1 MPEMKATT
9 KNGKTARAIINVLAE
24 NGHSVAEASS
34 ILSYVNRA
42 IQVLSTVQGADNELF
57 LSYESHED

>member
-1 MPEMKATT
+1 MSEMKATA
-9 KNGKTARAIINVLAE
+9 KNEKTARAIINVLAE

-42 IQVLSTVQGADNELF
+42 IQDFTTVQKVDQELF
-57 LSYESHED
+57 PC